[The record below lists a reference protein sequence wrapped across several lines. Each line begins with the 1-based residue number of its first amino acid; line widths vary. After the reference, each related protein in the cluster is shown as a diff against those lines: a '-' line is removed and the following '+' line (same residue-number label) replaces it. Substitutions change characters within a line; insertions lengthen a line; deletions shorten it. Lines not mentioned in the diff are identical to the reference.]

1 MQFLLI
7 ANKKRH
13 GGRVICLRKDGA
25 SFPKENLWGKI
36 AGRQFFPAFQ
46 GSAFRLHCLRNG
58 SAALPIGA
66 RFYLLYV
73 LKTYSL
79 LQTSISMLSASNF
92 LSRLSAHG
100 STTLTNC
107 PIMTPFVPRIGVL
120 MQSSRESGLGAT
132 GRKIWMKIHLRGAN
146 EVSGS
151 LITAARGCC
160 KQPTGFFSQIF
171 LVVEPKTDS
180 RVSAVLSCNFCKNPL
195 YLEKN

>member
-1 MQFLLI
+1 M
-7 ANKKRH
+7 
-13 GGRVICLRKDGA
+13 
-25 SFPKENLWGKI
+25 EKI
-36 AGRQFFPAFQ
+36 ISSIISRFFYKCFF
-46 GSAFRLHCLRNG
+46 SW
-58 SAALPIGA
+58 S
-66 RFYLLYV
+66 V
-73 LKTYSL
+73 
-79 LQTSISMLSASNF
+79 F
-92 LSRLSAHG
+92 LSRLSGRG
-100 STTLTNC
+100 STTLTNRQ
-107 PIMTPFVPRIGVL
+107 IMTPFVPRIGVL

-195 YLEKN
+195 YLEKKLRRVYDPDHYANNRKISRHRLCP